1 MDPRV
6 SSHAVFSADPT
17 SRPVSWLDR
26 LILKAGDVEQNP
38 GPPLTRSKAKKQ
50 TKEKANNNSLIRNDN
65 NNLALLPSQE
75 GDYIVEEN
83 FDFEGF
89 TSED

>member
-38 GPPLTRSKAKKQ
+38 GPPLTRSQ
-50 TKEKANNNSLIRNDN
+50 TKEKANNNNSLTRNDN
-65 NNLALLPSQE
+65 NNLTLLPSKEKEQE
-75 GDYIVEEN
+75 DKER
-83 FDFEGF
+83 FDFEGL
-89 TSED
+89 